1 MKKTKN
7 NKSLNFTIMKRIFL
21 ALAVLLTVQLADA
34 QVKSPDAAKKAVE
47 AAEAAAKDPKKAT
60 KVATWLKVATTYMD
74 AYNAP
79 KGAAWIGASKQELQL
94 VMGSDKPVSS
104 ETVVVGGDTCL
115 KEVYAEKEL
124 YFNEAGQLVMINVT
138 KPVYTNALEKACEAY
153 TKAYEVDVKKSK
165 AKDIAAGLQSITN
178 NYLDDAMA
186 SYMFGNYAEASDLFG
201 KAAAASATEPYAK
214 VDSTALYNAGFTAW
228 MVKDYAKAETY
239 FKKCLDI
246 NYYYEGGEVYAKLAD
261 LYNNTDR
268 KEAARDILEQ
278 AFVKFPQS
286 QSILIGLI
294 NYYLESKQS
303 PERLFEL
310 IGEAKKNEPNNASL
324 YYVEGNIYNEL
335 GQKDKAIESYY
346 KCAEINPEYEFG
358 FIGAGI
364 LYYNQA
370 LEIQDKAAA
379 ELDNAKYEALVVEFE
394 NALHSALEPFEKA
407 FEISKDDSLKVN
419 IAEYLKNIYYRF
431 ATKGEKYEAGYKRF
445 NEIVKTGVIN

>member
-47 AAEAAAKDPKKAT
+47 AAEAAAKDPKKAA

-138 KPVYTNALEKACEAY
+138 KPIYTNALEKACEAY
-153 TKAYEVDVKKSK
+153 TKAYEVDVKKTK
-165 AKDIAAGLQSITN
+165 TKDIAAGLQAITN

-186 SYMFGNYAEASDLFG
+186 SYMFANYAEASDLFG

-228 MVKDYAKAETY
+228 MVKS
-239 FKKCLDI
+239 C
-246 NYYYEGGEVYAKLAD
+246 
-261 LYNNTDR
+261 
-268 KEAARDILEQ
+268 
-278 AFVKFPQS
+278 
-286 QSILIGLI
+286 
-294 NYYLESKQS
+294 
-303 PERLFEL
+303 
-310 IGEAKKNEPNNASL
+310 
-324 YYVEGNIYNEL
+324 
-335 GQKDKAIESYY
+335 
-346 KCAEINPEYEFG
+346 
-358 FIGAGI
+358 
-364 LYYNQA
+364 
-370 LEIQDKAAA
+370 
-379 ELDNAKYEALVVEFE
+379 
-394 NALHSALEPFEKA
+394 
-407 FEISKDDSLKVN
+407 
-419 IAEYLKNIYYRF
+419 
-431 ATKGEKYEAGYKRF
+431 
-445 NEIVKTGVIN
+445 

>member
-47 AAEAAAKDPKKAT
+47 AAEAAAKDPKKAA

-115 KEVYAEKEL
+115 KEVYADKEL

-138 KPVYTNALEKACEAY
+138 KPIYTNALEKACEAY
-153 TKAYEVDVKKSK
+153 TKAYEVDVKKTK
-165 AKDIAAGLQSITN
+165 TKDIAAGLQAITN

-186 SYMFGNYAEASDLFG
+186 SYMFANYAEASDLFG

-239 FKKCLDI
+239 FQKCLDI
-246 NYYYEGGEVYAKLAD
+246 NFYYEGGEVYAKLAD

-268 KEAARDILEQ
+268 KDAARDVLEKG
-278 AFVKFPQS
+278 FVQFPQS

>member
-1 MKKTKN
+1 
-7 NKSLNFTIMKRIFL
+7 MKRIFL

-34 QVKSPDAAKKAVE
+34 QVKSPEAAKKAID
-47 AAEAAAKDPKKAT
+47 AAEVAAKDAKKAT
-60 KVATWLKVATTYMD
+60 KVATWMKLASAYVD

-94 VMGSDKPVSS
+94 VMGSEKPVSS
-104 ETVVVGGDTCL
+104 ETVVVGGDTCI
-115 KEVYAEKEL
+115 KEVYADKEL
-124 YFNEAGQLVMINVT
+124 YFNEGGQLVMINVT
-138 KPVYTNALEKACEAY
+138 KPICADALVKAYDAY
-153 TKAYEVDVKKSK
+153 VKAYEVDVKQSK
-165 AKDIAAGLQSITN
+165 VKDIKAGLQLIAN
-178 NYLDDAMA
+178 NYLDDAMN
-186 SYMFGNYAEASDLFG
+186 SYMFGEYAQASELFG
-201 KAAAASATEPYAK
+201 KAAEASASQPLAE

-228 MVKDYAKAETY
+228 MVKDYAKAEEY
-239 FKKCLDI
+239 FNKCVEVD
-246 NYYYEGGEVYAKLAD
+246 YYYEGGEVFAKLAD

-268 KEAARDILEQ
+268 KDAAREILEKG
-278 AFVKFPQS
+278 FVKFPQS

-335 GQKDKAIESYY
+335 GQKDKAVESYY

-394 NALHSALEPFEKA
+394 EALHNALEPFEKA
-407 FEISKDDSLKVN
+407 FEVSKDNEIKYN
-419 IAEYLKNIYYRF
+419 ISEYLKNIYYRF
-431 ATKGEKYEAGYKRF
+431 STKGEKYEAGYKKY
-445 NEIVKTGVIN
+445 NDIVKAGSVN

>member
-1 MKKTKN
+1 
-7 NKSLNFTIMKRIFL
+7 MKRIFL

-34 QVKSPDAAKKAVE
+34 QVKSPEAAKKAID
-47 AAEAAAKDPKKAT
+47 AAEVAAKDAKKAT
-60 KVATWLKVATTYMD
+60 KVATWMKLASAYVD

-94 VMGSDKPVSS
+94 VMGSEKPVSS
-104 ETVVVGGDTCL
+104 ETVVVGGDTCI
-115 KEVYAEKEL
+115 KEVYADKEL
-124 YFNEAGQLVMINVT
+124 YFNEGGQLVMINVT
-138 KPVYTNALEKACEAY
+138 KPICADALAKAYDAY
-153 TKAYEVDVKKSK
+153 VKAYEVDVKQSK
-165 AKDIAAGLQSITN
+165 VKDIKAGLQLIAN
-178 NYLDDAMA
+178 NYLDDAMN
-186 SYMFGNYAEASDLFG
+186 SYMFGEYAQASELFG
-201 KAAAASATEPYAK
+201 KAAEASASQPLAV

-228 MVKDYAKAETY
+228 MVKDYAKAEEY
-239 FKKCLDI
+239 FNKCVEVD
-246 NYYYEGGEVYAKLAD
+246 YYYEGGEVFAKLAD

-268 KEAARDILEQ
+268 KDAARDILEKG
-278 AFVKFPQS
+278 FVKFPQS

-335 GQKDKAIESYY
+335 GQKDKAVESYY

-394 NALHSALEPFEKA
+394 EALHNALEPFEKA
-407 FEISKDDSLKVN
+407 FEVSKDNEIKYN
-419 IAEYLKNIYYRF
+419 ISEYLKNIYYRF
-431 ATKGEKYEAGYKRF
+431 STKGEKYEAGYKKY
-445 NEIVKTGVIN
+445 NDIVKAGSVN

>member
-47 AAEAAAKDPKKAT
+47 AAEAAAKDPKKAA

-115 KEVYAEKEL
+115 KEVYADKEL

-138 KPVYTNALEKACEAY
+138 KPIYTNALEKACEAY
-153 TKAYEVDVKKSK
+153 TKAYEVDVKKTK
-165 AKDIAAGLQSITN
+165 TKDIAAGLQAITN

-186 SYMFGNYAEASDLFG
+186 SYMFANYAEASDLFG

-239 FKKCLDI
+239 FQKCLDI
-246 NYYYEGGEVYAKLAD
+246 NFYYEGGEVYAKLAD

-268 KEAARDILEQ
+268 KDAARDVLEKG
-278 AFVKFPQS
+278 FVQFPQS

-335 GQKDKAIESYY
+335 GQKDKAVESYY

-431 ATKGEKYEAGYKRF
+431 ATKGEKYEAGYKKY
-445 NEIVKTGVIN
+445 NEVVKTGKPL

>member
-47 AAEAAAKDPKKAT
+47 AAEAAAKDPKKAA

-115 KEVYAEKEL
+115 KEVYADKEL

-138 KPVYTNALEKACEAY
+138 KPIYANALEKACEAY
-153 TKAYEVDVKKSK
+153 TKAYEVDVKKTK
-165 AKDIAAGLQSITN
+165 TKDIAAGLQAITN

-186 SYMFGNYAEASDLFG
+186 SYMFANYAEASDLFG

-239 FKKCLDI
+239 FQKCLDI
-246 NYYYEGGEVYAKLAD
+246 NFYYEGGEVYAKLAD

-268 KEAARDILEQ
+268 KDAARDVLEKG
-278 AFVKFPQS
+278 FVQFPQS

-335 GQKDKAIESYY
+335 GQKDKAVESYY

>member
-1 MKKTKN
+1 
-7 NKSLNFTIMKRIFL
+7 MKRIFL

-47 AAEAAAKDPKKAT
+47 AAEAAAKDPKKAA

-115 KEVYAEKEL
+115 KEVYADKEL

-138 KPVYTNALEKACEAY
+138 KPIYTNALEKACEAY
-153 TKAYEVDVKKSK
+153 TKAYEVDVKKTK
-165 AKDIAAGLQSITN
+165 TKDIAAGLQAITN

-186 SYMFGNYAEASDLFG
+186 SYMFANYAEASDLFG

-239 FKKCLDI
+239 FQKCLDI
-246 NYYYEGGEVYAKLAD
+246 NFYYEGGEVYAKLAD

-268 KEAARDILEQ
+268 KDAARDVLEKG
-278 AFVKFPQS
+278 FVQFPQS

-335 GQKDKAIESYY
+335 GQKDKAVESYY

>member
-1 MKKTKN
+1 
-7 NKSLNFTIMKRIFL
+7 MKRIFL

-34 QVKSPDAAKKAVE
+34 QVKSPEAAKKAID
-47 AAEAAAKDPKKAT
+47 AAEVAAKDAKKAT
-60 KVATWLKVATTYMD
+60 KVATWMKLASAYVD

-94 VMGSDKPVSS
+94 VMGSEKPVSS
-104 ETVVVGGDTCL
+104 ETVVVGGDTCI
-115 KEVYAEKEL
+115 KEVYADKEL
-124 YFNEAGQLVMINVT
+124 YFNEGGQLVMINVT
-138 KPVYTNALEKACEAY
+138 KPICADALAKAYDAY
-153 TKAYEVDVKKSK
+153 VKAYEVDVKQSK
-165 AKDIAAGLQSITN
+165 VKDIKAGLQLIAN
-178 NYLDDAMA
+178 NYLDDAMN
-186 SYMFGNYAEASDLFG
+186 SYMFGEYAQASELFG
-201 KAAAASATEPYAK
+201 KAAEASASQPLAE

-228 MVKDYAKAETY
+228 MVKDYAKAEEY
-239 FKKCLDI
+239 FNKCVEVD
-246 NYYYEGGEVYAKLAD
+246 YYYEGGEVFAKLAD

-268 KEAARDILEQ
+268 KDAAREILEKG
-278 AFVKFPQS
+278 FVKFPQS

-335 GQKDKAIESYY
+335 GQKDKAVESYY

-394 NALHSALEPFEKA
+394 EALHNALEPFEKA
-407 FEISKDDSLKVN
+407 FEVSKDNEIKYN
-419 IAEYLKNIYYRF
+419 ISEYLKNIYYRF
-431 ATKGEKYEAGYKRF
+431 STKGEKYEAGYKKY
-445 NEIVKTGVIN
+445 NDIVKAGSVN

>member
-7 NKSLNFTIMKRIFL
+7 NKSLNFKIMKRIFL

-47 AAEAAAKDPKKAT
+47 AAEAAAKDPKKAA

-115 KEVYAEKEL
+115 KEVYADKEL

-138 KPVYTNALEKACEAY
+138 KPIYANALEKACEAY
-153 TKAYEVDVKKSK
+153 TKAYEVDVKKTK
-165 AKDIAAGLQSITN
+165 TKDIAAGLQAITN

-186 SYMFGNYAEASDLFG
+186 SYMFANYAEASDLFG

-239 FKKCLDI
+239 FQKCLDI
-246 NYYYEGGEVYAKLAD
+246 NFYYEGGEVYAKLAD

-268 KEAARDILEQ
+268 KDAARDVLEKG
-278 AFVKFPQS
+278 FVQFPQS

-335 GQKDKAIESYY
+335 GQKDKAVESYY

>member
-21 ALAVLLTVQLADA
+21 ALAVLLTVQLAVA

>member
-1 MKKTKN
+1 
-7 NKSLNFTIMKRIFL
+7 MKRIFL

-34 QVKSPDAAKKAVE
+34 QVKSPEAAKKAID
-47 AAEAAAKDPKKAT
+47 AAEVAAKDAKKAT
-60 KVATWLKVATTYMD
+60 KVATWMKLASAYVD

-94 VMGSDKPVSS
+94 VMGSEKPVSS
-104 ETVVVGGDTCL
+104 ETVVVGGDTCI
-115 KEVYAEKEL
+115 KEVYADKEL
-124 YFNEAGQLVMINVT
+124 YFNEGGQLVMINVT
-138 KPVYTNALEKACEAY
+138 KPICEDALAKAYNAY
-153 TKAYEVDVKKSK
+153 VKAYEVDVKQSK
-165 AKDIAAGLQSITN
+165 VKDIKAGLQLVAN
-178 NYLDDAMA
+178 NYLDDAMN
-186 SYMFGNYAEASDLFG
+186 SYMFGEYAQASELFG
-201 KAAAASATEPYAK
+201 KAAEASASQPLAV

-228 MVKDYAKAETY
+228 MVKDYAKAEEY
-239 FKKCLDI
+239 FNKCVEVD
-246 NYYYEGGEVYAKLAD
+246 YYYEGGEVFAKLAD

-268 KEAARDILEQ
+268 KDAARDILEKG
-278 AFVKFPQS
+278 FVKFPQS

-335 GQKDKAIESYY
+335 GQKDKAVESYY

-394 NALHSALEPFEKA
+394 EALHNALEPFEKA
-407 FEISKDDSLKVN
+407 FEVSKDNEIKYN
-419 IAEYLKNIYYRF
+419 ISEYLKNIYYRF
-431 ATKGEKYEAGYKRF
+431 STKGEKYEAGYKKY
-445 NEIVKTGVIN
+445 NDIVKAGSVN

>member
-7 NKSLNFTIMKRIFL
+7 NKSLNFKIMKRIFL

-47 AAEAAAKDPKKAT
+47 AAEAAAKDPKKAA

-138 KPVYTNALEKACEAY
+138 KPVYANALEKACEAY

-228 MVKDYAKAETY
+228 MVKDYAKAENY

-268 KEAARDILEQ
+268 KDAARDILEQ

-335 GQKDKAIESYY
+335 GQKEKAIESYY